1 MTYIDYL
8 NAFHQWCESNTLP
21 VNSRLLYMDLLH
33 VFNRAGWPEN
43 VRVDNLR
50 LALMA
55 GVTTEKSAIRARDAL
70 VSAGFISYQ
79 KGKKGTPGKYA
90 LTEIHCNYY
99 SVYDSENDSK
109 IDSVSDSEIDS
120 EIDSHIKTKTKTKNN
135 TPLPPQP
142 EETGFGPDLQAAFD
156 SWLRYKK
163 ERKQPYKPEGL
174 KKLISRIRNNA
185 EKYGESA
192 VVELIEDCMA
202 SNWQGIIFD
211 RLSKTKGAVPKS
223 SRDTIKTDA
232 DYESGDSFI

>member
-8 NAFHQWCESNTLP
+8 NAFNQWLESNYLLG
-21 VNSRLLYMDLLH
+21 NAQLLFFRLLG
-33 VFNRAGWPEN
+33 VFNKAGWPDS
-43 VRVDNLR
+43 VQIDTLR
-50 LALMA
+50 LMQMIDVSSRDSVNRAKDKLVET
-55 GVTTEKSAIRARDAL
+55 GWIRYD
-70 VSAGFISYQ
+70 
-79 KGKKGTPGKYA
+79 KGKKGCPNRYFLQDGSCRNIVENMDCIQNENR
-90 LTEIHCNYY
+90 TETERIPNA
-99 SVYDSENDSK
+99 
-109 IDSVSDSEIDS
+109 IQ
-120 EIDSHIKTKTKTKNN
+120 SHIKTKIKTENN
-135 TPLPPQP
+135 TPLTPQP

-163 ERKQPYKPEGL
+163 ERREPYKPEGL

-211 RLSKTKGAVPKS
+211 RLSKTKGAAPKS

-232 DYESGDSFI
+232 DYDSGDSFV

>member
-8 NAFHQWCESNTLP
+8 NAFNQWLESNYLLG
-21 VNSRLLYMDLLH
+21 NAQLLFFRLLG
-33 VFNRAGWPEN
+33 VFNKAGWPDS
-43 VRVDNLR
+43 VQIDTLR
-50 LALMA
+50 LMQMIDATSRNTA
-55 GVTTEKSAIRARDAL
+55 DRAKDRL
-70 VSAGFISYQ
+70 VESGWLRYER
-79 KGKKGTPGKYA
+79 GKKGCPNRYWILDGSKENTVQNLHSIRNENG
-90 LTEIHCNYY
+90 TETEQIRNG
-99 SVYDSENDSK
+99 NGA
-109 IDSVSDSEIDS
+109 
-120 EIDSHIKTKTKTKNN
+120 HIKTKIKTENN
-135 TPLPPQP
+135 TPLTPQP

-156 SWLRYKK
+156 SWLRYKR
-163 ERKQPYKPEGL
+163 ERRQPYKPEGL